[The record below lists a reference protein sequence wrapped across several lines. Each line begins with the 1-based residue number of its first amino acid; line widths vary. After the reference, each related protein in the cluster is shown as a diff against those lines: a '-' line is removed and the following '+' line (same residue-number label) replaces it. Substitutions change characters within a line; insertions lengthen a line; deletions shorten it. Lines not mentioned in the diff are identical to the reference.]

1 MILLDIVP
9 EDAAVFCVGS
19 RLQVKKIVHSCDN
32 PNWFFSFHSHSDQT
46 ELIYIAGG
54 SGTYTWENIPY
65 QVKTGDLVVFNSGGI
80 HAIASDF
87 QNPLDAWTCGVSGFM
102 LPGLPENHILPD
114 NMVPVL
120 QAGETAP
127 VFQSCMEEIFRQ
139 RQAQTANAYPV
150 IRSLAESMV
159 LLAWQKIHTQM
170 RERGKSRSGFA
181 ENILRYIDQ
190 HYAEPMN
197 MEELSRIFHMS
208 SSHISHEMTA
218 TFHISPIQYQIR
230 RRISEA
236 QWELI
241 STNRTVREIAEH
253 VGYENTNH
261 FSQLFMKYTGL
272 KPLEFREKYAA
283 DPE

>member
-1 MILLDIVP
+1 M
-9 EDAAVFCVGS
+9 
-19 RLQVKKIVHSCDN
+19 
-32 PNWFFSFHSHSDQT
+32 
-46 ELIYIAGG
+46 IYIAGG
-54 SGTYTWENIPY
+54 SGTYTWENTPY
-65 QVKTGDLVVFNSGGI
+65 QVKTGDIVIFNSGGI
-80 HAIASDF
+80 HAVASDPDD
-87 QNPLDAWTCGVSGFM
+87 PLDAWTCGVNGFK
-102 LPGLPENHILPD
+102 LPGLRENHILPE

-120 QAGETAP
+120 QTGETAP

-139 RQAQTANAYPV
+139 RQVQAEDFYPV

-159 LLAWQKIHTQM
+159 LLAWQKIHTQI
-170 RERGKSRSGFA
+170 RKRGESRAGFA
-181 ENILRYIDQ
+181 EDILRYIDQ

-218 TFHISPIQYQIR
+218 TFHISPIQYQIK

-241 STNRTVREIAEH
+241 STDRTVKEIAEH

-261 FSQLFMKYTGL
+261 FSQLFMKHTGV
-272 KPLEFREKYAA
+272 KPLEFREKYSANH
-283 DPE
+283 E